1 MKGDIKMAK
10 KTNDEKIIAAM
21 DSIDKAVRMLERYG
35 ARYDEHIDAAA
46 LRGDDARAKQLI
58 KQKHKVYALASQ
70 LNTLKMN
77 IELGAYTAQAISQL
91 GKLPEAIAGCKGL
104 LAETPD
110 FTKLGKSI
118 TAIFKDM
125 EKSES
130 EIAKLNEILEPQP
143 VDTIASR
150 LDGTSV
156 SEEENTDWFKAEYA
170 AMIERIKPSVT
181 PEMVTKP
188 DIEDSTGDIDYEGI
202 IEDEKKKK

>member
-1 MKGDIKMAK
+1 MAK

-35 ARYDEHIDAAA
+35 ERYNEHIDAAA

-58 KQKHKVYALASQ
+58 KQKHKVYALAEQ
-70 LNTLKMN
+70 LGTLKMN

-130 EIAKLNEILEPQP
+130 EISKLNEILEPRP
-143 VDTIASR
+143 TDTIASR
-150 LDGTSV
+150 LEGTNI
-156 SEEENTDWFKAEYA
+156 SEEENTDWFKAEYE
-170 AMIERIKPSVT
+170 AMLVRIKPRVT
-181 PEMVTKP
+181 PEMVAKP
-188 DIEDSTGDIDYEGI
+188 EMEESTGNIDYEGI
-202 IEDEKKKK
+202 IEDEKKK